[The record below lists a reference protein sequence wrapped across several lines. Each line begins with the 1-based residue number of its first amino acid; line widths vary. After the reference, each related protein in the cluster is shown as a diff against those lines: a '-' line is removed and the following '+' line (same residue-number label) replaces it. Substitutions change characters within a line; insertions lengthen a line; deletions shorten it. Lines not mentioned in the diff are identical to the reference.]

1 MQDAQL
7 AEKKLAALQ
16 HRSRANN
23 VQSTLFIFLESLQT
37 LLFLTKSARRT
48 VYNMFLPHLLAER
61 QDQSMKNTSIKGA
74 AEESAYLLEYEKQ
87 KILTCARSFEE
98 LAKVFVYFPSLETEE
113 DKETSFKDRQTVLWK
128 KRLMENR
135 ELFAD
140 NLREMANIMGQ
151 VAGKDVRAVW
161 FPEKRKKQILHMLE
175 EEGLVVQDIY
185 RLENDTEKSKLAIRV
200 KSKRNVQ
207 CTSEELAGYLSVL
220 LNQHLQPV
228 HGSAFFLSTEFQT
241 LYFEEEAKL
250 TVLSGYAKAVK
261 ETEKVSGDNYSFFET
276 KNGYFM
282 AILSDGMGSGEKACA
297 DSEVV
302 VDMAEK
308 LMDAGFSIEMTVQM
322 INDALLAGAENM
334 NMSTLDLCGVDL
346 YAETATFAKIGSA
359 CTYIKNGDTVEKLIS
374 SSLPLGVFH
383 KQDIELIQRQLHD
396 GDYIIMLSDGVMD
409 CIVQEKGEV
418 FLKELIAD
426 LQFERPN
433 EIAGCIMKYVLNLS
447 KGRIRDDMT
456 VLVMGFWENKYED

>member
-1 MQDAQL
+1 M
-7 AEKKLAALQ
+7 
-16 HRSRANN
+16 
-23 VQSTLFIFLESLQT
+23 
-37 LLFLTKSARRT
+37 TKSACPT
-48 VYNMFLPHLLAER
+48 VYNKSLPHLLAER
-61 QDQSMKNTSIKGA
+61 QGKKMKNTSIKGA

-87 KILTCARSFEE
+87 KIITCARSFEE
-98 LAKVFVYFPSLETEE
+98 LAKVFVYLPPKEAEEEGLELSGKSRE
-113 DKETSFKDRQTVLWK
+113 TVLWK

-140 NLREMANIMGQ
+140 NLREMADIMGQ

-161 FPEKRKKQILHMLE
+161 FPEKRKKQIIHMLE

-185 RLENDTEKSKLAIRV
+185 RLENETEKSKLAIRV
-200 KSKRNVQ
+200 KSKRHTQ
-207 CTSEELAGYLSVL
+207 HTSEELAGYLSVL

-228 HGSAFFLSTEFQT
+228 HGSPFFLSQELQT

-250 TVLSGYAKAVK
+250 SVLSGYAKAVK

-346 YAETATFAKIGSA
+346 YGETATFAKIGSA
-359 CTYIKNGDTVEKLIS
+359 CTYIKNGDTVEKLTS

-383 KQDIELIQRQLHD
+383 KQDIELIHRKVHD

-409 CIVQEKGEV
+409 CLIQEKGEV
-418 FLKELIAD
+418 FIKELIAD

-456 VLVMGFWENKYED
+456 VLVMGFWQNKYED

>member
-1 MQDAQL
+1 
-7 AEKKLAALQ
+7 
-16 HRSRANN
+16 
-23 VQSTLFIFLESLQT
+23 
-37 LLFLTKSARRT
+37 
-48 VYNMFLPHLLAER
+48 
-61 QDQSMKNTSIKGA
+61 MKNTFIKGA
-74 AEESAYLLEYEKQ
+74 AEESTYLLEYEKQ
-87 KILTCARSFEE
+87 KIMTCAKSFEE
-98 LAKVFVYFPSLETEE
+98 LAKVFVYLPGKEQDKSISEE
-113 DKETSFKDRQTVLWK
+113 SHCKDRQSVLWK

-140 NLREMANIMGQ
+140 NLKEMAGIMGQ
-151 VAGKDVRAVW
+151 VAGRDVHAVW
-161 FPEKRKKQILHMLE
+161 FPEKRRKQMIHMLE
-175 EEGLVVQDIY
+175 EEGLLVRDIY
-185 RLENDTEKSKLAIRV
+185 QLENATEKNCLAVSV
-200 KSKRNVQ
+200 KCRKNTQ

-220 LNQHLQPV
+220 LDQHLQPV
-228 HGSAFFLSTEFQT
+228 CGSPFFLPQEFT
-241 LYFEEEAKL
+241 TVYFEEEAKF

-261 ETEKVSGDNYSFFET
+261 ETEKVSGDNFSFFET
-276 KNGYFM
+276 KNGYYM

-322 INDALLAGAENM
+322 INDALLAGAENL

-359 CTYIKNGDTVEKLIS
+359 CTYIKSDNKVEKLES

-383 KQDIELIQRQLHD
+383 KQDIELIHRKIHD
-396 GDYIIMLSDGVMD
+396 GDYVIMLSDGVMD
-409 CIVQEKGEV
+409 CISQEKGEA
-418 FLKELIAD
+418 FMKELIGD

-456 VLVMGFWENKYED
+456 VLVMGFWESKYDD

>member
-1 MQDAQL
+1 MNL
-7 AEKKLAALQ
+7 KIN
-16 HRSRANN
+16 S
-23 VQSTLFIFLESLQT
+23 LF
-37 LLFLTKSARRT
+37 
-48 VYNMFLPHLLAER
+48 
-61 QDQSMKNTSIKGA
+61 KN
-74 AEESAYLLEYEKQ
+74 Q
-87 KILTCARSFEE
+87 
-98 LAKVFVYFPSLETEE
+98 
-113 DKETSFKDRQTVLWK
+113 
-128 KRLMENR
+128 EN
-135 ELFAD
+135 E
-140 NLREMANIMGQ
+140 
-151 VAGKDVRAVW
+151 
-161 FPEKRKKQILHMLE
+161 
-175 EEGLVVQDIY
+175 
-185 RLENDTEKSKLAIRV
+185 TEKSRIAIRV
-200 KSKRNVQ
+200 KSKRNTQ
-207 CTSEELAGYLSVL
+207 HTSEELAGYLSVL

-228 HGSAFFLSTEFQT
+228 HGTSFFLSTEFQT

-261 ETEKVSGDNYSFFET
+261 ETEKVSGDNHSFFET

-346 YAETATFAKIGSA
+346 YGETATFAKIGSA
-359 CTYIKNGDTVEKLIS
+359 STYIKNGDAVDKLTS

-383 KQDIELIQRQLHD
+383 KQDIELIQRKIQD

-409 CIVQEKGEV
+409 CIMQEKGEV

>member
-1 MQDAQL
+1 M
-7 AEKKLAALQ
+7 
-16 HRSRANN
+16 RN
-23 VQSTLFIFLESLQT
+23 
-37 LLFLTKSARRT
+37 
-48 VYNMFLPHLLAER
+48 P
-61 QDQSMKNTSIKGA
+61 SIKGV

-87 KILTCARSFEE
+87 KIMTCAKSFEE
-98 LAKVFVYFPSLETEE
+98 LAKVFVYLPGKEQGAEEKEEETC
-113 DKETSFKDRQTVLWK
+113 KDRQTFLWK
-128 KRLMENR
+128 RRLMENR

-140 NLREMANIMGQ
+140 NLREMAMIMGQ

-161 FPEKRKKQILHMLE
+161 FPEKRKKQIIHILE
-175 EEGLVVQDIY
+175 DEGLQVQDIY
-185 RLENDTEKSKLAIRV
+185 RLESTTEKDRLAIRV
-200 KSKRNVQ
+200 KCRRNLQ
-207 CTSEELAGYLSVL
+207 RTIEELAGYLSVL
-220 LNQHLQPV
+220 LDQHLQPV
-228 HGSAFFLSTEFQT
+228 TGSPFFLPQEFTT

-276 KNGYFM
+276 KNGYYM

-297 DSEVV
+297 DSEIV

-308 LMDAGFSIEMTVQM
+308 LMDAGFSIDMTVQM

-346 YAETATFAKIGSA
+346 YKEEAIFAKIGSA
-359 CTYIKNGDTVEKLIS
+359 CTYIKSGDTVEKLTS

-383 KQDIELIQRQLHD
+383 NQEVELIHRKIHD
-396 GDYIIMLSDGVMD
+396 GDYIIMLSDGIMD
-409 CIVQEKGEV
+409 CIMHEKGEV
-418 FLKELIAD
+418 FIKELIGD

>member
-1 MQDAQL
+1 M
-7 AEKKLAALQ
+7 
-16 HRSRANN
+16 
-23 VQSTLFIFLESLQT
+23 
-37 LLFLTKSARRT
+37 TKSARPS

-61 QDQSMKNTSIKGA
+61 QEYIMKNTSIKGA
-74 AEESAYLLEYEKQ
+74 TEESAYLLEYEKQ
-87 KILTCARSFEE
+87 RIITCARSFEE
-98 LAKVFVYFPSLETEE
+98 LAKVFVYLPPKEMEESLEISEKSRE
-113 DKETSFKDRQTVLWK
+113 TVLWK

-140 NLREMANIMGQ
+140 NLREMADIMGQ

-161 FPEKRKKQILHMLE
+161 FPEKRKKQMIHMLE
-175 EEGLVVQDIY
+175 EEGLIVQDIY
-185 RLENDTEKSKLAIRV
+185 RLENGVERAKLAIRV
-200 KSKRNVQ
+200 KSKRKTQ
-207 CTSEELAGYLSVL
+207 HTSEELAGYLSVL

-241 LYFEEEAKL
+241 MYFEEEAKL
-250 TVLSGYAKAVK
+250 NVLSGYAKAVK

-322 INDALLAGAENM
+322 INDALLAGAENT

-346 YAETATFAKIGSA
+346 YGETATFAKIGSA
-359 CTYIKNGDTVEKLIS
+359 CTYIKNGDMVEKLSS

-383 KQDIELIQRQLHD
+383 KQDIELIQRKLHD
-396 GDYIIMLSDGVMD
+396 GDYIIMLSDGIMD

-418 FLKELIAD
+418 FLKELISD

>member
-1 MQDAQL
+1 
-7 AEKKLAALQ
+7 
-16 HRSRANN
+16 
-23 VQSTLFIFLESLQT
+23 
-37 LLFLTKSARRT
+37 
-48 VYNMFLPHLLAER
+48 
-61 QDQSMKNTSIKGA
+61 MKNTFIKGA

-87 KILTCARSFEE
+87 KIITCARSFEE
-98 LAKVFVYFPSLETEE
+98 LAKVFVYLPP
-113 DKETSFKDRQTVLWK
+113 KETDEQEEETDCKDRQTILWK

-140 NLREMANIMGQ
+140 NLREMADIMGQ

-161 FPEKRKKQILHMLE
+161 FPEKRKKQIIHMLE

-185 RLENDTEKSKLAIRV
+185 RLENETEKSKLAIRV
-200 KSKRNVQ
+200 KSKRHTQ
-207 CTSEELAGYLSVL
+207 HTSEELAGYLSVL

-241 LYFEEEAKL
+241 MYFEEEAKL
-250 TVLSGYAKAVK
+250 SVLSGYAKAVK

-346 YAETATFAKIGSA
+346 YGETATFAKIGSA
-359 CTYIKNGDTVEKLIS
+359 CTYIKNGDTVEKLTS

-383 KQDIELIQRQLHD
+383 KQDIELIQRKIHD

-418 FLKELIAD
+418 FIKELIAD
-426 LQFERPN
+426 LQYERPN

>member
-1 MQDAQL
+1 
-7 AEKKLAALQ
+7 
-16 HRSRANN
+16 
-23 VQSTLFIFLESLQT
+23 
-37 LLFLTKSARRT
+37 
-48 VYNMFLPHLLAER
+48 
-61 QDQSMKNTSIKGA
+61 MKNTFIKGA
-74 AEESAYLLEYEKQ
+74 AEESTYLLEYEKQ
-87 KILTCARSFEE
+87 KIMTCAKSFEE
-98 LAKVFVYFPSLETEE
+98 LAKVFVYLPGKEQDKSISEE
-113 DKETSFKDRQTVLWK
+113 SHCKDRQSVLWK

-140 NLREMANIMGQ
+140 NLKEMAGIMGQ
-151 VAGKDVRAVW
+151 VAGRDVHAVW
-161 FPEKRKKQILHMLE
+161 FPEKRRKQMIHMLE
-175 EEGLVVQDIY
+175 EEGLLVRDIY
-185 RLENDTEKSKLAIRV
+185 QLENATEKNCLAVSV
-200 KSKRNVQ
+200 KCRKNTQ

-220 LNQHLQPV
+220 LDQHLQPV
-228 HGSAFFLSTEFQT
+228 CGSPFFLPQEFT
-241 LYFEEEAKL
+241 TVYFEEEAKL

-261 ETEKVSGDNYSFFET
+261 ETEKVSGDNFSFFET

-322 INDALLAGAENM
+322 INDALLAGAENL

-359 CTYIKNGDTVEKLIS
+359 CTYIKSDNKVEKLES

-383 KQDIELIQRQLHD
+383 KQDIELIQRKIHD

-409 CIVQEKGEV
+409 CITQEKGEA
-418 FLKELIAD
+418 FMKELIGD

-456 VLVMGFWENKYED
+456 VLVMGFWESKYDD

>member
-1 MQDAQL
+1 
-7 AEKKLAALQ
+7 
-16 HRSRANN
+16 
-23 VQSTLFIFLESLQT
+23 
-37 LLFLTKSARRT
+37 
-48 VYNMFLPHLLAER
+48 
-61 QDQSMKNTSIKGA
+61 MKNTFIKGA
-74 AEESAYLLEYEKQ
+74 AEESTYLLEYEKQ
-87 KILTCARSFEE
+87 KIMTCAKSFEE
-98 LAKVFVYFPSLETEE
+98 LAKVFVYLPGKEQDKSISEE
-113 DKETSFKDRQTVLWK
+113 SHCKDRQSLLWK

-140 NLREMANIMGQ
+140 NLKEMAGIMGQ
-151 VAGKDVRAVW
+151 VAGRDVHAVW
-161 FPEKRKKQILHMLE
+161 FPEKRRKQMIHMLE
-175 EEGLVVQDIY
+175 EEGLLVRDIY
-185 RLENDTEKSKLAIRV
+185 QLENATEKNCLAVSV
-200 KSKRNVQ
+200 KCRKNTQ

-220 LNQHLQPV
+220 LDQHLQPV
-228 HGSAFFLSTEFQT
+228 CGSPFFLPQEFT
-241 LYFEEEAKL
+241 TVYFEEEAKL

-261 ETEKVSGDNYSFFET
+261 ETEKVSGDNFSFFET
-276 KNGYFM
+276 KNGYYM

-322 INDALLAGAENM
+322 INDALLAGAENL

-359 CTYIKNGDTVEKLIS
+359 CTYIKSDNKVEKLES

-383 KQDIELIQRQLHD
+383 KQDIELIHRKIHD
-396 GDYIIMLSDGVMD
+396 GDYVIMLSDGVMD
-409 CIVQEKGEV
+409 CISQEKGEA
-418 FLKELIAD
+418 FMKELIGD

-433 EIAGCIMKYVLNLS
+433 EIASCIMKYVLNLS

-456 VLVMGFWENKYED
+456 VLVMGFWESKYDD

>member
-1 MQDAQL
+1 M
-7 AEKKLAALQ
+7 
-16 HRSRANN
+16 
-23 VQSTLFIFLESLQT
+23 
-37 LLFLTKSARRT
+37 
-48 VYNMFLPHLLAER
+48 
-61 QDQSMKNTSIKGA
+61 
-74 AEESAYLLEYEKQ
+74 
-87 KILTCARSFEE
+87 
-98 LAKVFVYFPSLETEE
+98 
-113 DKETSFKDRQTVLWK
+113 
-128 KRLMENR
+128 
-135 ELFAD
+135 
-140 NLREMANIMGQ
+140 
-151 VAGKDVRAVW
+151 
-161 FPEKRKKQILHMLE
+161 
-175 EEGLVVQDIY
+175 
-185 RLENDTEKSKLAIRV
+185 
-200 KSKRNVQ
+200 
-207 CTSEELAGYLSVL
+207 
-220 LNQHLQPV
+220 QPV
-228 HGSAFFLSTEFQT
+228 HGSSFFLSTEFQT

-334 NMSTLDLCGVDL
+334 NMSTLDLCGIDL
-346 YAETATFAKIGSA
+346 YGETATFAKIGSA
-359 CTYIKNGDTVEKLIS
+359 CTYIKNGDAVDKLTS

-383 KQDIELIQRQLHD
+383 KQDIELIQRKIQD

-409 CIVQEKGEV
+409 CIMQEKGEV

>member
-1 MQDAQL
+1 
-7 AEKKLAALQ
+7 
-16 HRSRANN
+16 
-23 VQSTLFIFLESLQT
+23 
-37 LLFLTKSARRT
+37 
-48 VYNMFLPHLLAER
+48 
-61 QDQSMKNTSIKGA
+61 MKNTFIKGA
-74 AEESAYLLEYEKQ
+74 AEESTYLLEYEKQ
-87 KILTCARSFEE
+87 KIMTCAKSFEE
-98 LAKVFVYFPSLETEE
+98 LAKVFVYLPGKEQDKSISEE
-113 DKETSFKDRQTVLWK
+113 SHCKDRQSLLWK

-140 NLREMANIMGQ
+140 NLKEMAGIMGQ
-151 VAGKDVRAVW
+151 VAGRDVHAVW
-161 FPEKRKKQILHMLE
+161 FPEKRRKQMIHMLE
-175 EEGLVVQDIY
+175 EEGLLVRDIY
-185 RLENDTEKSKLAIRV
+185 QLENATEKNCLAVSV
-200 KSKRNVQ
+200 KCRKNTQ

-220 LNQHLQPV
+220 LDQHLQPV
-228 HGSAFFLSTEFQT
+228 CGSPFFLPQEFT
-241 LYFEEEAKL
+241 TVYFEEEAKL

-261 ETEKVSGDNYSFFET
+261 ETEKVSGDNFSFFET
-276 KNGYFM
+276 KNGYYM

-322 INDALLAGAENM
+322 INDALLAGAENL

-359 CTYIKNGDTVEKLIS
+359 CTYIKSDNKVEKLES

-383 KQDIELIQRQLHD
+383 KQDIELIQRKIHD

-409 CIVQEKGEV
+409 CISQEKGEA
-418 FLKELIAD
+418 FMKELIGD

-456 VLVMGFWENKYED
+456 VLVMGFWESKYDD